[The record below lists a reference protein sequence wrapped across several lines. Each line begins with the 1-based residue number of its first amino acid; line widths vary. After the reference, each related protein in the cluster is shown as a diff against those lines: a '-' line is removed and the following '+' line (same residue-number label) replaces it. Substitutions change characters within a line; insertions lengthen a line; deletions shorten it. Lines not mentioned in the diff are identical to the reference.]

1 MKKILNQTASTEVFK
16 MCTLKN
22 DYFNCRMDFLFKSD
36 ERHVVILKK
45 ALFEN
50 NVIHFDS
57 TKVKY

>member
-1 MKKILNQTASTEVFK
+1 

-57 TKVKY
+57 TKSEILTNHG